1 VRRRATTTVPAPG
14 AARSF
19 WLQEALANDPGDPCP
34 PLVGGVTADVCI
46 VGGGFAGLWTALELS
61 AREPGMRIALLEQDI
76 CGGGASGRSGGF
88 FSSSWWDAPAICALF
103 GDEEGMRYLHAIAD
117 TVSEVGAWLEEH
129 RVDAW
134 FHHEGAMRVETGA
147 WQSEPT
153 ERSAAGFLAARGLG
167 DRLRAI
173 SLDEARTIA
182 DSPRFTA
189 ASLGTDSAIVQP
201 ARLARGMRRVALER
215 GVHIFE
221 RTAMRSLERSRP
233 AVVRTPHGAVKADQV
248 VLTTGAWAAGM
259 SGFRRSFGVI
269 VDQVVAT
276 EPIPDRLRELGW
288 TSHVGIGDGRDLLYY
303 LRPTD
308 DGRIVIGGGALGV
321 VFGGRA
327 GGPAATHDRRVASAA
342 ARGLLWMFPQL
353 DGIRFTHAWGGPI
366 DQTAT
371 FLPFF
376 RSLEPGNVHAGL
388 GFSGHGLSQTMVG
401 GRILASLVQGR
412 RDRWTSMPV
421 VAREAKA
428 PPEPLRFPAVWL
440 SSRSLELG
448 DRRQDAGRPRGAVLD
463 LVGGAP
469 LAYRNRL
476 TRRAAR
482 RRDLDQ

>member
-1 VRRRATTTVPAPG
+1 MSHRAPVSVPSPG

-19 WLQEALANDPGDPCP
+19 WLQEALAHEPGDPCP
-34 PLVGGVTADVCI
+34 PLVGRVTADVCI

-76 CGGGASGRSGGF
+76 CGGGASGRNGGF

-103 GDEEGMRYLHAIAD
+103 GEDEGMRYLHAIAD
-117 TVSEVGAWLEEH
+117 TVGEVGQWLAGH
-129 RVDAW
+129 DVDAW

-147 WQSEPT
+147 WQSEPA
-153 ERSAAGFLAARGLG
+153 ERSAAGFLAARGEG

-189 ASLGTDSAIVQP
+189 AILGTDSAIVQP

-221 RTAMRSLERSRP
+221 RTAMRALDRSRP
-233 AVVRTPHGAVKADQV
+233 AVVRTAHGAVKADQV

-259 SGFRRSFGVI
+259 PGFRRSFGVI

-276 EPIPDRLRELGW
+276 EPIPDRLREIGW

-327 GGPAATHDRRVASAA
+327 AGRAVTHDRRVAAAA
-342 ARGLLWMFPQL
+342 ARGLHWMFPQL
-353 DGIRFTHAWGGPI
+353 EGVRYTHAWGGPI

-388 GFSGHGLSQTMVG
+388 GFSGHGLSQTMLG
-401 GRILASLVQGR
+401 GRILASLAQGR
-412 RDRWTSMPV
+412 HDRWTSMPV
-421 VAREAKA
+421 VGNESKT

-440 SSRSLELG
+440 AARALELG
-448 DRRQDAGRPRGAVLD
+448 DRRQDAGRPRGALLD

-476 TRRAAR
+476 IQLAAR
-482 RRDLDQ
+482 RRDLGQ